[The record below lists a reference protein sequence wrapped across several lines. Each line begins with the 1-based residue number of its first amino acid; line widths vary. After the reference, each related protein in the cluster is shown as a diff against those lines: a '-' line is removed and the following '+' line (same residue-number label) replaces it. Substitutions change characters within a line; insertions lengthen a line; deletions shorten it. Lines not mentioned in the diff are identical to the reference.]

1 MDINMQSAHFVAPGG
16 GTKLWVMSELITFIV
31 GTEETG
37 GRYALTDSLV
47 PPRGEV
53 PPHFHEREDEAF
65 WVLEGELEI
74 LVGEERFRAGPGA
87 FAHLPRGVPHAYR
100 NVGEGIARFL
110 TLMVPAGLER
120 FFKEVGTPA
129 AHNSMPPPGDEADL
143 AKVIEI
149 ASRYGVTIEDV

>member
-1 MDINMQSAHFVAPGG
+1 MDINTHHVHFVAPGD
-16 GTKLWVMSELITFIV
+16 GTKLWVLSELVAFIA
-31 GTEETG
+31 GAEETG

-47 PPRGEV
+47 PPGGEA
-53 PPHFHEREDEAF
+53 PRHTHEREDEAF

-74 LVGEERFRAGPGA
+74 LVGEDRFLAGPGA

-100 NVGEGIARFL
+100 NAGDSDARFL

-129 AHNSMPPPGDEADL
+129 TYTSTPPPGDEADL
-143 AKVIEI
+143 ARVIEI
-149 ASRYGVTIEDV
+149 ASRYGITFEDS